1 MNTKTTTPTLKLYLS
16 LIALLFSLSIS
27 SANAQDCGY
36 MQPGNMGT
44 GNMGMMGMGNMG
56 PGNMGMGNM
65 GPGNMG
71 MGNMGPGMMGMGNMG
86 AGNMGMMRN
95 SYMHMLDLTTSQR
108 KSIRDIQ
115 KATRTQQFTMHD
127 KLTEYADDLSS
138 LYNEDKPNAKKIG
151 SIYKKIFDLKR
162 QKIELG
168 INTKNKAYDVLT
180 KEQKEKLK
188 EWKSSRMGFG
198 RSQNPQGRGMGRM
211 MQ

>member
-16 LIALLFSLSIS
+16 FIALLFSLTIS
-27 SANAQDCGY
+27 SANAQDCAY
-36 MQPGNMGT
+36 MQS
-44 GNMGMMGMGNMG
+44 GNMG

-71 MGNMGPGMMGMGNMG
+71 MGNMGPGNMGMMGMGNMG
-86 AGNMGMMRN
+86 FGNMGMMRN
-95 SYMHMLDLTTSQR
+95 NNMHMLDLTTSQR

-162 QKIELG
+162 QQVELR

-188 EWKSSRMGFG
+188 EWKSSSMGSG

>member
-1 MNTKTTTPTLKLYLS
+1 MNTKTTTPILKLYLP
-16 LIALLFSLSIS
+16 LITLLFSLTIS

-36 MQPGNMGT
+36 MQS
-44 GNMGMMGMGNMG
+44 GNMG

-71 MGNMGPGMMGMGNMG
+71 MMGMGNMG
-86 AGNMGMMRN
+86 SGNMGMMRN
-95 SYMHMLDLTTSQR
+95 NYMHMLDLTASQR

-162 QKIELG
+162 QQVELR

-180 KEQKEKLK
+180 KEQKKKLK
-188 EWKSSRMGFG
+188 EWKSSSMGSG